1 MLGKIEDK
9 KGREQ
14 QSMRWLDGQTLGDG
28 EGQGSLNG
36 CSPCGHNE
44 SDMNLRLNKT
54 IVTGNTGN

>member
-9 KGREQ
+9 RRREQ

-28 EGQGSLNG
+28 ERQGSLHG
-36 CSPCGHNE
+36 CSPCSHE
-44 SDMNLRLNKT
+44 SDMTLRLNKT